1 MIKLGSNKQGFT
13 LTEVLVSMVILM
25 VVASA
30 IATGVVQAS
39 NTLTEIRLK
48 ELAFEKLKSETDLL
62 KAKIF
67 NKQGGSV
74 SPNYCDNEY
83 CLGNLNDD
91 TSCPLLEKASY
102 CYSINPINTGSTQAA
117 AYEIITQ
124 IRWSGIYDSKEKEL
138 SFYTA
143 QMVWSK
149 K

>member
-25 VVASA
+25 VVAGA
-30 IATGVVQAS
+30 IATGIVQAS
-39 NTLTEIRLK
+39 NTLTEIRIK

-67 NKQGGSV
+67 NRKSV

-83 CLGNLNDD
+83 CLDNLNDD
-91 TSCPLLEKASY
+91 TSCPLLKKAIY
-102 CYSINPINTGSTQAA
+102 CYSVTPINTGSTQAA
-117 AYEIITQ
+117 AYEVITQ
-124 IRWSGIYDSKEKEL
+124 MRWNGIYDSKEKEL

-149 K
+149 E